1 MAGQLEDFYKKAEEL
16 GKLKAKMRLAVLT
29 GTPSSKAGSVPD
41 TPEMIK
47 KFQAALKEI
56 EKEFK

>member
-1 MAGQLEDFYKKAEEL
+1 MAAQLEEFYKKAEEL

-29 GTPSSKAGSVPD
+29 ATPSTKAGSLPD
-41 TPEMIK
+41 TPDIIK
-47 KFQAALKEI
+47 KFQDAMKEL